1 MEVRDFVEPVGPR
14 VILPPTVLDLFRL
27 FFTSTLISMIV
38 DQTNSYAHKVLGD
51 VARDK
56 WSDVMAEDIWA
67 FLGFALLM
75 GINRL
80 PQLRLYWNTNPVFHY
95 LPIAERI
102 TRDRFLDIW
111 RFLHFTSSELPPPPP
126 PTHGASSAGASSSS
140 PSDSTRTQDRLWK
153 VRPIISAVVAACRT
167 KYRPHREQ
175 AINEAMVA
183 FKGRSSM
190 KQYLPMKPVKHG
202 FKVWVRANSHNGC
215 VCELEC
221 YTGCKGDTA
230 EVGLGGSVVT
240 RLTQDLVGK
249 SYHIFVDSFFSSVSL
264 YHRLLL
270 ENIYCTGT
278 VRSNRRN
285 FPPDLKDVAKHGLA
299 SRGDVM
305 TRQDGNVSVCVWQDT
320 RPVTFMSS
328 GHNPAHT
335 KSIGRKTA
343 DGSVIEVDCPL
354 SITDY
359 NQFMGGVD
367 RGDQYRKYYHVRVK
381 SRKSYKYLFWFLFEI
396 CVLNSFIL
404 SRYSPHTTS
413 THTFLSFRKQLAHE
427 LIGNYNSRRRHVISR
442 TVIHHHLVVNTQ
454 HFPAKAPT
462 RRVCKRH
469 RCTKQTFWYC
479 STCDKHLC
487 HTRDHTTDCFL
498 IHHAQHNLYST

>member
-1 MEVRDFVEPVGPR
+1 MVG
-14 VILPPTVLDLFRL
+14 IFRL
-27 FFTSTLISMIV
+27 FFTSALVGTIV
-38 DQTNSYAHKVLGD
+38 HETNAYARQVLGD
-51 VARDK
+51 AASGK
-56 WSDVMAEDIWA
+56 WEDVDANDIWA

-80 PQLRLYWNTNPVFHY
+80 PQLHLYWNTNPAFHY

-102 TRDRFLDIW
+102 TRDRFFAIW
-111 RFLHFTSSELPPPPP
+111 RYLHFTTIPPPSSS
-126 PTHGASSAGASSSS
+126 PTVAGASSTSGASSSS
-140 PSDSTRTQDRLWK
+140 SDPTRTQDKLWK

-167 KYRPHREQ
+167 NYRPHREQ
-175 AINEAMVA
+175 AIDEAMVA

-190 KQYLPMKPVKHG
+190 KQYLPMKPVKRG
-202 FKVWVRANSHNGC
+202 FKIWVRADSHNGY
-215 VCELEC
+215 VCEFEC
-221 YTGCKGDTA
+221 YTGKKGDTT

-240 RLTQDLVGK
+240 RLTRDLVGK
-249 SYHIFVDSFFSSVSL
+249 AYHIFMDSFFSSVPL
-264 YHRLLL
+264 YHKLLSH
-270 ENIYCTGT
+270 NIYCTGT
-278 VRSNRRN
+278 LRSNRRN
-285 FPPDLKDVAKHGLA
+285 FPPDLKDVSKRGLA

-305 TRQDGNVSVCVWQDT
+305 VRQDGNVSVCVWQDT

-343 DGSVIEVDCPL
+343 DGSIIEVDCPL

-381 SRKSYKYLFWFLFEI
+381 SRKSYKYIYWFLFEI

-404 SRYSPHTTS
+404 SRYSPCTTS

-454 HFPAKAPT
+454 HFPARAPT

-487 HTRDHTTDCFL
+487 HTGDHTTDCFL